1 MNKSVIYEKV
11 IDFAKANNIKYAV
24 TTNDEM
30 CPEMDLNGYCFLDTD
45 TLEIPCSF
53 SVDRALVLCINT
65 PMDMTPEDTGKS
77 YDKYWNT
84 IWNLNKIQKPQYV
97 ALDGAYIKLMC
108 WCDWSGEENNKR
120 DFIGA
125 CKDAFKLTKDIEDN
139 TDWSIDF
146 RLFIDKDVTP
156 FIFRYSE
163 IDKMWDFVKNLVD
176 WDIKIYTNVPDYT
189 AWKAVATG
197 HGVESHKNTELRII
211 KAY

>member
-30 CPEMDLNGYCFLDTD
+30 CPEMDLNGYCFLDTES
-45 TLEIPCSF
+45 LEIPCSF

-77 YDKYWNT
+77 YFKYWDVIT
-84 IWNLNKIQKPQYV
+84 KLNKIGKPQYV

-108 WCDWSGEENNKR
+108 WCDWTGEEDNKR
-120 DFIGA
+120 DFIEA
-125 CKDAFKLTKDIEDN
+125 CHDAMMQIDAKHTGYP
-139 TDWSIDF
+139 IDF
-146 RLFIDKDVTP
+146 RLFLDKDVTP
-156 FIFRYSE
+156 FIFSKNE

-176 WDIKIYTNVPDYT
+176 WDIEIYVNVPDCNTWT
-189 AWKAVATG
+189 AETTD
-197 HGVESHKNTELRII
+197 HGIESHNNSGLRII